1 MALPEK
7 NDLEDTAKTRNRKW
21 PGVESKNFEGTRVSL
36 NGFKV
41 LALFVFLSSCSGA
54 EVDFARSLAVP
65 QPADMVLRNGKIVTV
80 DGSFSIKQA
89 VAIKDGRILAVG
101 SDRDVRILT
110 GPRTRVIDLAG
121 HTVIPGLI
129 DSHIHA
135 TVAGVSWDAELHWEQ
150 LSSLADGLK
159 LIAKAAQTQPAG
171 SWIVVAG
178 GWVPTQ
184 FAERRFPTRAELDAV
199 APNHSV
205 YLQYLRQAAL
215 LNSTALKAVGI
226 TNQSTDPA
234 GGKFPRDSKGEL
246 TGWLQGVPAWE
257 YAYHKIPKL
266 SLEQMHQSLRNCF
279 RELNRFGLTSVGDLQ
294 GSEVTFAQRRLLA
307 DMARSGELTLRVN
320 FYIDPNDGGDELEQ
334 VKLAAVEIKQLPQS
348 DWFRFAGFAGTLV
361 RGVGD
366 SELLADPEGM
376 AIASDAKAKFRRMVQ
391 FFAEGGY
398 SFRLHVTQDNTARQL
413 LDVIEQ
419 VNAATPLSRQRIA
432 FAHLEDGSAETIE
445 RIKKLGAGITVQDRM
460 ALTGERLVELW
471 GLEKA
476 RNVPPLRAMLNAGVP
491 IGAGTDGF
499 RSSNYSP
506 MLSLWWLVTGKS
518 VAGTAIRDKSQN
530 VSREEALRMYT
541 MGGAWFSAD
550 TQRKGSIEVD
560 KLADLAVL
568 NADYLTVPEE
578 QIRSLESL
586 LTMVGGRVVYSTG
599 RFVGVGSK

>member
-1 MALPEK
+1 M
-7 NDLEDTAKTRNRKW
+7 
-21 PGVESKNFEGTRVSL
+21 SL
-36 NGFKV
+36 KRFKIF
-41 LALFVFLSSCSGA
+41 ALFIFLMSCSGA
-54 EVDFARSLAVP
+54 DVDFARSLAVP
-65 QPADMVLRNGKIVTV
+65 QPADMILRNGKIVTV
-80 DGSFSIKQA
+80 DRGFSIKQA
-89 VAIKDGRILAVG
+89 VAIKDGRFLAVG
-101 SDRDVRILT
+101 SDRDMRPLT
-110 GPRTRVIDLAG
+110 GPRTRVIDLTG

-135 TVAGVSWDAELHWEQ
+135 TVAGLSWDAELHWEQ
-150 LSSLADGLK
+150 LLSLADGVK
-159 LIAKAAQTQPAG
+159 LIAKAAQSQPAG
-171 SWIVVAG
+171 SWIVIAG

-184 FAERRFPTRAELDAV
+184 FAERRFPTRTELDV
-199 APNHSV
+199 IAPNHPV
-205 YLQYLRQAAL
+205 YLQYLRQGAL
-215 LNSTALKAVGI
+215 LNSAALKALSI
-226 TNQSTDPA
+226 TNQSADPD
-234 GGKFPRDSKGEL
+234 GGKFVRDPKGEL
-246 TGWLQGVPAWE
+246 TGWLQGVSAWE

-266 SLEQMHQSLRNCF
+266 SLEPMHLSLRNCF

-294 GSEVTFAQRRLLA
+294 GAEVTFAQRRLLA

-320 FYIDPNDGGDELEQ
+320 FYIDLDDAGDEVEQ
-334 VKLAAVEIKQLPQS
+334 AKLAVAEIKQLPQS

-366 SELLADPEGM
+366 GELLADRQGI
-376 AIASDAKAKFRRMVQ
+376 AIDSDAKEKFRRMVQ

-398 SFRLHVTQDNTARQL
+398 SFRLRITQDNTVRQL

-419 VNAATPLSRQRIA
+419 VHAVTPLSRQRIA

-460 ALTGERLVELW
+460 VLTGERVVELW

-476 RNVPPLRAMLNAGVP
+476 RNAPPLRKMLDAGVP
-491 IGAGTDGF
+491 FGAGTDGF

-541 MGGAWFSAD
+541 MGSAWFSAD

-586 LTMVGGRVVYSTG
+586 LTMVGGRVVYSAG
-599 RFVGVGSK
+599 RFAGVGSK

>member
-1 MALPEK
+1 MIVIRFKWFAL
-7 NDLEDTAKTRNRKW
+7 LI
-21 PGVESKNFEGTRVSL
+21 
-36 NGFKV
+36 
-41 LALFVFLSSCSGA
+41 FLMSCSGA

-65 QPADMVLRNGKIVTV
+65 QPADLVLRNGKIVTV
-80 DGSFSIKQA
+80 DRGFTIKQA
-89 VAIKDGRILAVG
+89 VAIKDGRFLAVG
-101 SDRDVRILT
+101 SERDMRPLT
-110 GPRTRVIDLAG
+110 GPRTRVVDLAG

-135 TVAGVSWDAELHWEQ
+135 TEAGLSWDAELHWERLQ
-150 LSSLADGLK
+150 SLADGLK
-159 LIAKAAQTQPAG
+159 LIAQAAQSQPAG

-184 FAERRFPTRAELDAV
+184 LSERRFPTRTELDAI
-199 APNHSV
+199 APNHPV
-205 YLQYLRQAAL
+205 YLQYLRQGAL
-215 LNSTALKAVGI
+215 LNSAALKAVGI
-226 TNQSTDPA
+226 TTKSADPP
-234 GGKFPRDSKGEL
+234 GGKFARDPKGEL

-257 YAYHKIPKL
+257 YAYQRIPKL
-266 SLEQMHQSLRNCF
+266 SLDRMRQSLRNCF

-294 GSEVTFAQRRLLA
+294 SAAVTFAQRRLLA
-307 DMARSGELTLRVN
+307 DMARGGELTLRVN
-320 FYIDPNDGGDELEQ
+320 FYIAPDNAGDELEQ
-334 VKLAAVEIKQLPQS
+334 LKLAAAEIKQLPQS

-366 SELLADPEGM
+366 GDLLADPQGIT
-376 AIASDAKAKFRRMVQ
+376 IAPEAKETFRRMVQ

-398 SFRLHVTQDNTARQL
+398 SFRLHTAQDNMARQL

-419 VNAATPLSRQRIA
+419 APAVNSLARQRIA
-432 FAHLEDGSAETIE
+432 FSHLEDGSAETIA
-445 RIKKLGAGITVQDRM
+445 RIKNLGAGIAVQDRM
-460 ALTGERLVELW
+460 ALTGERYVELW

-476 RNVPPLRAMLNAGVP
+476 RSAPPLRKMLDAGVP

-506 MLSLWWLVTGKS
+506 MLSLWWLVTGKT

-568 NADYLTVPEE
+568 SADYLTVPED

-586 LTMVGGRVVYSTG
+586 LTMVGGRVVYSAG
-599 RFVGVGSK
+599 RFAAAVSK

>member
-1 MALPEK
+1 
-7 NDLEDTAKTRNRKW
+7 
-21 PGVESKNFEGTRVSL
+21 VSFIR
-36 NGFKV
+36 FKFI
-41 LALFVFLSSCSGA
+41 ALFIILTSCSGA

-80 DGSFSIKQA
+80 DRGFAIKQA
-89 VAIKDGRILAVG
+89 VAIKDGRFLAVG
-101 SDRDVRILT
+101 SDRDIRLLI

-135 TVAGVSWDAELHWEQ
+135 TEAGLSWDAELHWEQ
-150 LSSLADGLK
+150 LRSLDDGLK
-159 LIAKAAQTQPAG
+159 LIAKAVQSQPAG

-184 FAERRFPTRAELDAV
+184 FAERRFPIRVELDAI
-199 APNHSV
+199 APNHPV
-205 YLQYLRQAAL
+205 YLQYLRHGAL
-215 LNSTALKAVGI
+215 LNSAALKAVGI
-226 TNQSTDPA
+226 TNLSADPA
-234 GGKFPRDSKGEL
+234 GGKFARDPKGEL

-266 SLEQMHQSLRNCF
+266 SLEQIRQSLRNCF
-279 RELNRFGLTSVGDLQ
+279 RELNRLGVTSVGDLQ
-294 GSEVTFAQRRLLA
+294 GAEVTFAQRRLLA

-320 FYIDPNDGGDELEQ
+320 FYIDPNDAGDQLEQ
-334 VKLAAVEIKQLPQS
+334 VKLAAAEVKQLPPS
-348 DWFRFAGFAGTLV
+348 DLFRFAGFARTLV

-366 SELLADPEGM
+366 GELFADPQGIV
-376 AIASDAKAKFRRMVQ
+376 IASDAKEKFRRMLQ

-398 SFRLHVTQDNTARQL
+398 SFRLHITQNNTVTQL
-413 LDVIEQ
+413 LEVIEQ
-419 VNAATPLSRQRIA
+419 VNAVTPLSRQRVG
-432 FAHLEDGSAETIE
+432 FAELEDVSAEAIE
-445 RIKKLGAGITVQDRM
+445 RIKRLGAGITVQDRM
-460 ALTGERLVELW
+460 ALSGDRLVELW
-471 GLEKA
+471 GQEIA
-476 RNVPPLRAMLNAGVP
+476 HNAPPMRKMLDAGVP

-506 MLSLWWLVTGKS
+506 MLSLWWLVTGKT
-518 VAGTAIRDKSQN
+518 VAGTAMRDKSQN

-541 MGGAWFSAD
+541 MGSAWFSAD

-586 LTMVGGRVVYSTG
+586 LTMVGGRVVYSSG
-599 RFVGVGSK
+599 RFAGVASK

>member
-1 MALPEK
+1 M
-7 NDLEDTAKTRNRKW
+7 
-21 PGVESKNFEGTRVSL
+21 SL
-36 NGFKV
+36 IRFKF
-41 LALFVFLSSCSGA
+41 LALLIFLTGCSGG

-65 QPADMVLRNGKIVTV
+65 QPADLVLRNGKIVTV
-80 DGSFSIKQA
+80 DRGFSIKQA
-89 VAIKDGRILAVG
+89 VAIKDGRFLAVG
-101 SDRDVRILT
+101 SDRDMRPLT

-135 TVAGVSWDAELHWEQ
+135 TEAGLSWDAELHWEQ
-150 LSSLADGLK
+150 LRGLADGLK
-159 LIAKAAQTQPAG
+159 LIAKAAESQPAG

-184 FAERRFPTRAELDAV
+184 FAERRFPTRAELDAI
-199 APNHSV
+199 APNHPV
-205 YLQYLRQAAL
+205 YLQYLRQGAL
-215 LNSTALKAVGI
+215 LNSAALKAVGI
-226 TNQSTDPA
+226 TDKSADPP
-234 GGKFPRDSKGEL
+234 GGRFARDPRGEL

-257 YAYHKIPKL
+257 YAYQKIPKL
-266 SLEQMHQSLRNCF
+266 SLERMRQSLRNCF

-294 GSEVTFAQRRLLA
+294 SAAVTFVQRRMLA

-320 FYIDPNDGGDELEQ
+320 FYIDPDGAGDELEQ
-334 VKLAAVEIKQLPQS
+334 VKLAAAEIKQLPQS

-361 RGVGD
+361 RGIGD
-366 SELLADPEGM
+366 GELLADPKGM
-376 AIASDAKAKFRRMVQ
+376 AIVSDAKDKFRRVAR
-391 FFAEGGY
+391 FLAEGGY
-398 SFRLHVTQDNTARQL
+398 SFRLHATQDNMAQQL

-419 VNAATPLSRQRIA
+419 VHAANPLARQRIA

-445 RIKKLGAGITVQDRM
+445 RIKKLGAGIAVQDRM
-460 ALTGERLVELW
+460 ALSGERYVELW

-476 RNVPPLRAMLNAGVP
+476 RGAPPLRKMLDAGVS

-541 MGGAWFSAD
+541 IGSAWFSGD
-550 TQRKGSIEVD
+550 NQRKGSIEVD

-568 NADYLTVPEE
+568 NADYLTVPED

-586 LTMVGGRVVYSTG
+586 LTMVGGRIVYAAKPFSQ
-599 RFVGVGSK
+599 